1 LFSRG
6 LNNNPLKLHGN
17 TRLHEQLQNLL
28 AKDFY
33 DLPRKYYDMTN
44 TSETL
49 LIEFNWFLLQEAEE
63 VLKKQNL
70 ESKSFN

>member
-1 LFSRG
+1 
-6 LNNNPLKLHGN
+6 
-17 TRLHEQLQNLL
+17 
-28 AKDFY
+28 
-33 DLPRKYYDMTN
+33 MTD